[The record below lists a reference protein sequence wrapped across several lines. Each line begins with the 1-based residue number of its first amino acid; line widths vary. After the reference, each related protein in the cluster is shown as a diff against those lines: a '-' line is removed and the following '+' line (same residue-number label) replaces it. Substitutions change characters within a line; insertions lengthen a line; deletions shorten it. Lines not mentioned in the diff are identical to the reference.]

1 MSLIACGMPCI
12 QAIGPVGVVP
22 RFNWP
27 SRSSASRSSTSPS
40 RRLTIALCTGLT
52 DSMRARVARIT
63 SRHETWRLRIA
74 LERVCAGRSVMS
86 MPLLWPVRMH
96 SDNQLTHDRLADCVA
111 QAVQRP
117 SSWVGSRPLNVTVA
131 VRPEADTHPRA
142 KLHHKAHRRSVF
154 IQHPR
159 DAAPVRAG
167 GWRQLSRQLRS
178 QLCFQPIDVGQT
190 SADTDEHAGHRV
202 TSRRAFLAAS
212 IAATASPFVAVAQPP
227 TKTWRIGYLGPVSPS
242 AGAPL
247 LESFRPGLRELGY
260 AEGQNI
266 SIDYRW
272 AEGRPDRFPALA
284 VELTQLKADVIV
296 TYNNAGVA
304 ALQRAT
310 RTIPIVFASV
320 LDPVASGFAA
330 SLARP
335 GGNIT
340 GLTGLTEEVSR
351 KWVELLREAVP
362 RVFRVAVLTV
372 SRDLAVYS
380 LSSDRRACSDQNC
393 RLWQVIEGAAK
404 AVKAIP
410 QLHAIAGPDE
420 IEHAFANLIKDRAQG
435 LIVLPHAV
443 TNANRVRIAS
453 LAAEHRLPGMYPD
466 SEYVEAGGLMSY
478 APNYSD
484 QHRRAATFVNKILKG
499 AKPAD
504 LPIEQP
510 TKFELVVNM
519 KTAKALG
526 LTIPQSVLARA
537 DRVID

>member
-1 MSLIACGMPCI
+1 
-12 QAIGPVGVVP
+12 
-22 RFNWP
+22 
-27 SRSSASRSSTSPS
+27 
-40 RRLTIALCTGLT
+40 
-52 DSMRARVARIT
+52 
-63 SRHETWRLRIA
+63 
-74 LERVCAGRSVMS
+74 
-86 MPLLWPVRMH
+86 
-96 SDNQLTHDRLADCVA
+96 
-111 QAVQRP
+111 
-117 SSWVGSRPLNVTVA
+117 
-131 VRPEADTHPRA
+131 
-142 KLHHKAHRRSVF
+142 
-154 IQHPR
+154 
-159 DAAPVRAG
+159 
-167 GWRQLSRQLRS
+167 
-178 QLCFQPIDVGQT
+178 
-190 SADTDEHAGHRV
+190 V

-212 IAATASPFVAVAQPP
+212 IAATASPFVAGAQPP

-247 LESFRPGLRELGY
+247 LESFRQGLRELGY

-284 VELTQLKADVIV
+284 VELTQLKVDVIV

-320 LDPVASGFAA
+320 GDPVGSGYAA

-351 KWVELLREAVP
+351 KWIELLREAVP
-362 RVFRVAVLTV
+362 TVFRVAVLTV
-372 SRDLAVYS
+372 SRTLAVYP
-380 LSSDRRACSDQNC
+380 DRRECSDQNC
-393 RLWQVIEGAAK
+393 RVWKLIEGTAK
-404 AVKAIP
+404 AVRAIP

-420 IEHAFANLIKDRAQG
+420 IEPAFANLIKDRAQG

-443 TNANRVRIAS
+443 TNANRARIAS
-453 LAAEHRLPGMYPD
+453 LAAGHRLPGTYPD

-484 QHRRAATFVNKILKG
+484 QHRRVATVVDKILKG

-510 TKFELVVNM
+510 TKFELVINM
-519 KTAKALG
+519 KTANALG
-526 LTIPQSVLARA
+526 ITIPQSIMLRT
-537 DRVID
+537 DKVIE

>member
-1 MSLIACGMPCI
+1 
-12 QAIGPVGVVP
+12 
-22 RFNWP
+22 
-27 SRSSASRSSTSPS
+27 
-40 RRLTIALCTGLT
+40 
-52 DSMRARVARIT
+52 
-63 SRHETWRLRIA
+63 
-74 LERVCAGRSVMS
+74 
-86 MPLLWPVRMH
+86 
-96 SDNQLTHDRLADCVA
+96 
-111 QAVQRP
+111 
-117 SSWVGSRPLNVTVA
+117 
-131 VRPEADTHPRA
+131 
-142 KLHHKAHRRSVF
+142 
-154 IQHPR
+154 
-159 DAAPVRAG
+159 
-167 GWRQLSRQLRS
+167 
-178 QLCFQPIDVGQT
+178 
-190 SADTDEHAGHRV
+190 V

-212 IAATASPFVAVAQPP
+212 IAATASPFVAGAQPP

-247 LESFRPGLRELGY
+247 LESFRQGLRELGY

-284 VELTQLKADVIV
+284 VELTQLKVDVIV

-310 RTIPIVFASV
+310 RTIPIVFARV
-320 LDPVASGFAA
+320 GDPVGSGYAT

-351 KWVELLREAVP
+351 KWIELLREAVP
-362 RVFRVAVLTV
+362 TVFRVAVLTV
-372 SRDLAVYS
+372 SRTLAVNP
-380 LSSDRRACSDQNC
+380 DRRECSDQNC
-393 RLWQVIEGAAK
+393 RLWQQIEGAAK

-443 TNANRVRIAS
+443 TNANRARIAS
-453 LAAEHRLPGMYPD
+453 LAAGHRLPGTYPD

-484 QHRRAATFVNKILKG
+484 QHRRAATFVDKILKG

-526 LTIPQSVLARA
+526 LTIPQSILTRA
-537 DRVID
+537 DTVIA